1 LPLIEALCVN
11 REYRMAVF
19 KLIQGMERTDENL
32 IQSTE
37 ELDKAIDHIVQLIQ
51 DACTLY
57 FADSYSSSAF
67 LSITTCE
74 EVAKAHFGSF
84 TDGKH
89 LEKKGRNV
97 FRDHKTK
104 HAMAALPT
112 VPMGQRLE
120 EALGRG
126 ELQRVMNMAQNAG
139 FVQTRENSLYFQ
151 REKGGL
157 VIPSEKVDKNL
168 ARSLALFAI
177 EVFDDALVGMTNHSY
192 EMDDI
197 TDALFEQVKNT

>member
-1 LPLIEALCVN
+1 MTVFELIHG
-11 REYRMAVF
+11 MA
-19 KLIQGMERTDENL
+19 RTEENL
-32 IQSTE
+32 IRSAD
-37 ELDKAIDHIVQLIQ
+37 ELDKAIDHIVCLIQ

-57 FADSYSSSAF
+57 FADGYASSAF
-67 LSITTCE
+67 LSITACE
-74 EVAKAHFGSF
+74 EVAKAHIGCF

-89 LEKKGRNV
+89 PDKEGRNV

-112 VPMGQRLE
+112 VPMGKRLE
-120 EALGRG
+120 DALGKD
-126 ELQRVMNMAQNAG
+126 ELKRVMNMAQNAG
-139 FVQTRENSLYFQ
+139 FVQARENALYFQ
-151 REKGGL
+151 REKGSL
-157 VIPSEKVDKNL
+157 AIPSEKIDKRL
-168 ARSLALFAI
+168 ARSLALIAI

>member
-1 LPLIEALCVN
+1 MEFF
-11 REYRMAVF
+11 E
-19 KLIQGMERTDENL
+19 LIQGRARTDENL
-32 IQSTE
+32 IRCAE
-37 ELDKAIDHIVQLIQ
+37 ELDKAIDHIVQLIR

-57 FADSYSSSAF
+57 FAESYSSSVF
-67 LSITTCE
+67 LSITACE
-74 EVAKAHFGSF
+74 EVSKAHIGSF
-84 TDGKH
+84 TNGNH

-120 EALGRG
+120 GALGKG

-139 FVQTRENSLYFQ
+139 LVQTREHALYFQ
-151 REKGGL
+151 REKGNL
-157 VIPSEKVDKNL
+157 VVPSEKIDKNL

-192 EMDDI
+192 EMDEI
-197 TDALFEQVKNT
+197 TDGLFEQVKNT

>member
-1 LPLIEALCVN
+1 ME
-11 REYRMAVF
+11 VF
-19 KLIQGMERTDENL
+19 ELIQGMARTDENL
-32 IQSTE
+32 IRSSE
-37 ELDKAIDHIVQLIQ
+37 ELDKAINHIVQLIQ

-57 FADSYSSSAF
+57 SAGSYPSSAF
-67 LSITTCE
+67 LSITACE
-74 EVAKAHFGSF
+74 EVAKAHIGSF

-89 LEKKGRNV
+89 PEKKGRNV

-104 HAMAALPT
+104 HVMAALPT

-120 EALGRG
+120 EALGKG

-139 FVQTRENSLYFQ
+139 FVQTRENALYFQ

-157 VIPSEKVDKNL
+157 VIPSEKIDKSL

-197 TDALFEQVKNT
+197 TDALFEQVKST